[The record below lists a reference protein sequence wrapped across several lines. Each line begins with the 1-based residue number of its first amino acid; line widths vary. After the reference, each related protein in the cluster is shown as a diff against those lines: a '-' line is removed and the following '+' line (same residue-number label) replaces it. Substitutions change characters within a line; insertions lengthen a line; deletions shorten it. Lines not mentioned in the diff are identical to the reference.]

1 MKYSWPGNIRELQN
15 VVEQMMNFVRTDT
28 LTVDLIPPEITQRT
42 LRMETVPASLEAFEQ
57 TMLKNMLDSNLTK
70 AEVAR
75 KMQISRSTLYR
86 KRKKHD
92 LLS

>member
-1 MKYSWPGNIRELQN
+1 MGPDSLQ
-15 VVEQMMNFVRTDT
+15 
-28 LTVDLIPPEITQRT
+28 
-42 LRMETVPASLEAFEQ
+42 AFEQ

-70 AEVAR
+70 TEIAR